1 MLFGATMLF
10 AETLYRKDKNLFDF
24 VKGTIIFRHAVRA
37 IILNNDK
44 LLMAHLEKTGEYKF
58 PGGGKK
64 EGETV
69 DEALI
74 REVQEEVG
82 YDVTH
87 VMGKVG
93 EITEYDLAQE
103 GGNNIFKMTS
113 EYYLVE
119 IENVQREQKLE
130 NYEKDLLFTP
140 CWIDIRTAY
149 QANYEKI
156 NGGMETTRGIKRETL
171 ALEKLKGIV

>member
-1 MLFGATMLF
+1 MLF
-10 AETLYRKDKNLFDF
+10 AETLYRKNKNLFDF
-24 VKGTIIFRHAVRA
+24 AKGTIIFRHAVRA

-44 LLMAHLEKTGEYKF
+44 LLMAHLEKTDEYKF
-58 PGGGKK
+58 PGGGK
-64 EGETV
+64 EEDETV

-74 REVQEEVG
+74 REVREEVG

-130 NYEKDLLFTP
+130 DYEKALLFTP

-149 QANYEKI
+149 QTNYEKI